1 MGGRRLAQLCFLY
14 PVSVVCIADGD
25 LVYRSI
31 ISSMGLTGFRDT
43 TSDLDMD
50 FLVHTPFHVSSAM
63 DMIRFNPNP
72 QLDLDDSLL
81 FECVYVG
88 IVATVWRWLAQIVP
102 CVHVC
107 MWVGGCA

>member
-1 MGGRRLAQLCFLY
+1 
-14 PVSVVCIADGD
+14 
-25 LVYRSI
+25 
-31 ISSMGLTGFRDT
+31 MGLTGFRDT